1 MALLTPTDT
10 LHPAY
15 IHPDRVAFQFCYAS
29 LPHTT
34 AYAARI
40 LLKRLVAD
48 GRDMPGMALSFTIPV
63 EGLASRVRVKFTK
76 PNAARPF
83 FFKVYLS
90 PLTLLRQPLVLERA
104 KDGQMNFLTAAQ
116 TSPDNSFVA
125 AAVGDLLIPIE
136 AALHDLANRL
146 AAAISPGGFSSL
158 LEWRLHTLELCAD
171 LECNDPGR
179 FVERAYSTIRAN
191 FKNTIQAAYQ
201 SAAAYQGV
209 EGDALMAWGF
219 AQQSERIK
227 AYEKGARRVRL
238 ECALEKCALD
248 KVLGERGSSRKLEH
262 PDDFVR
268 ACEIL
273 AIHAAE
279 RFAHFSNIDVRAT
292 TGVSPAQLI
301 ALASKG
307 YLAEF
312 VEQAL
317 LILARTGRIRRSVS
331 PPLVKA
337 WERRGIVRNTCHG
350 YYTVTDAFRLALEA
364 FRQLADVW
372 AGNANR
378 SDNNPT
384 N

>member
-1 MALLTPTDT
+1 MALLTPNDT
-10 LHPAY
+10 LLPAY

-29 LPHTT
+29 PPNTT

-40 LLKRLVAD
+40 LLRRLVTD
-48 GRDMPGMALSFTIPV
+48 GREQAGMAFTFTIPI

-76 PNAARPF
+76 PSSAKPF
-83 FFKVYLS
+83 YFKVYLS
-90 PLTLLRQPLVLERA
+90 PLMLLRQPLILEHP

-116 TSPDNSFVA
+116 TSLDNSFVA
-125 AAVGDLLIPIE
+125 VAVGDLIIPIE

-201 SAAAYQGV
+201 SAAAYRGV

-219 AQQSERIK
+219 AQRGERIK

-238 ECALEKCALD
+238 ECALEKSALE
-248 KVLGERGSSRKLEH
+248 KVLGERGSSRKMDH
-262 PDDFVR
+262 PDDF
-268 ACEIL
+268 IL
-273 AIHAAE
+273 ACKILAVHAAE
-279 RFAHFSNIDVRAT
+279 RFAHFSTIDVRT
-292 TGVSPAQLI
+292 TASASPAHLI
-301 ALASKG
+301 ALASRG

-317 LILARTGRIRRSVS
+317 LTLARTGRIRRSVS

-337 WERRGIVRNTCHG
+337 WEARGIVRKTCHG
-350 YYTVTDAFRLALEA
+350 YYTVTDLFRSALET
-364 FRQLADVW
+364 FRQLADGW
-372 AGNANR
+372 ADSANR
-378 SDNNPT
+378 STDISAN
-384 N
+384 